1 MMPPLPQFCRRSVQ
15 GGSDPALQMLYQ
27 RYLHVVWRYV
37 YVRAR
42 RDENVVEDIVSD
54 TFLAAI
60 RGLRDL
66 DPEGGSVCGWLMG
79 IARHKLAD
87 HWRQARR
94 NRYDSPMPGTQ
105 QAGVS
110 DRAVSPNCSLEAAE
124 QKEQIAEAVAALPD
138 EQRLVL
144 EWKYVD
150 GLSVRAIAGR
160 VGRSEKAVEAVLYR
174 ARKSFRAA
182 FDGLQSAAD

>member
-1 MMPPLPQFCRRSVQ
+1 MQDDIGPETGNLTDGCSISDADLVRSVQ

-94 NRYDSPMPGTQ
+94 NRYDSPMLGT
-105 QAGVS
+105 
-110 DRAVSPNCSLEAAE
+110 
-124 QKEQIAEAVAALPD
+124 
-138 EQRLVL
+138 
-144 EWKYVD
+144 
-150 GLSVRAIAGR
+150 
-160 VGRSEKAVEAVLYR
+160 
-174 ARKSFRAA
+174 
-182 FDGLQSAAD
+182 